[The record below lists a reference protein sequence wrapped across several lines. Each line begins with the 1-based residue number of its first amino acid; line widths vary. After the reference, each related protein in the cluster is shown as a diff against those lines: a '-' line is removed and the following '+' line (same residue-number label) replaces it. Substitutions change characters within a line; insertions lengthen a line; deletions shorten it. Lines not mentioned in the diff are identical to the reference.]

1 MTCQFSKSSPNLIAT
16 GCYNGVVAIYDIRV
30 PGDKPVADSKLLP
43 GKHLDAVWET
53 QWVPKSSSGGN
64 DIGETL
70 VSISSDGRVVEW
82 SMKKGLEY
90 QGHFSCIILP

>member
-1 MTCQFSKSSPNLIAT
+1 MTCKFSQSSPNLIAT

-30 PGDKPVADSKLLP
+30 PGDKPVADSKLLT
-43 GKHLDAVWET
+43 GKHLDVVW
-53 QWVPKSSSGGN
+53 QVKWVPRSSSGAS
-64 DIGETL
+64 DKGETL

-90 QGHFSCIILP
+90 QGMPIR